1 MRECALAN
9 TINIK
14 LITGVCTS
22 RECEGDL
29 HSLYR
34 HPKFQLIS
42 FDFHLIQMVDS
53 DRTHPYAPPKY
64 KPSATWESWESPCK
78 NAIWVYLFQMANGV
92 SDRVQCRRTSV

>member
-64 KPSATWESWESPCK
+64 KPSATWESSESPL
-78 NAIWVYLFQMANGV
+78 ILEDLFQMANGV

>member
-9 TINIK
+9 TINLK
-14 LITGVCTS
+14 LIDRCVHF
-22 RECEGDL
+22 EGRDL

-42 FDFHLIQMVDS
+42 FDFHLIQMVHS
-53 DRTHPYAPPKY
+53 DRTQPFAPPKY
-64 KPSATWESWESPCK
+64 KPSATWESSESPL
-78 NAIWVYLFQMANGV
+78 ILEDLFQMANGV